1 MKNGLLDRLDRLF
14 LVVTNNCNARCSL
27 PVLSSMNR
35 HVYFPVFI
43 CPISYPVVRM
53 KTLSMVI
60 ILRRPGRKFSIIP
73 GHERS
78 IGPFVCSSR
87 VEP

>member
-14 LVVTNNCNARCSL
+14 LVVTNNCNARCRL
-27 PVLSSMNR
+27 PALLSMKRSA
-35 HVYFPVFI
+35 YLPVFI
-43 CPISYPVVRM
+43 CPIPCPGARM
-53 KTLSMVI
+53 KTLLMVI

-73 GHERS
+73 GYERS